1 MSHHPFDN
9 FHFQSKSFVKSGLCL
24 GGNAPKGGLP
34 ECVHAPL
41 GANQDP
47 WKPTIKAFVV
57 FQWSWLALSG
67 LGFVLKFWITGRE
80 PKICMFTLEDEDAFF
95 GS

>member
-1 MSHHPFDN
+1 MCASV
-9 FHFQSKSFVKSGLCL
+9 Q
-24 GGNAPKGGLP
+24 
-34 ECVHAPL
+34 APL

-47 WKPTIKAFVV
+47 WKPTIKAFVG
-57 FQWSWLALSG
+57 FHWSWLALSG
-67 LGFVLKFWITGRE
+67 LGFVLKFWIAGRE